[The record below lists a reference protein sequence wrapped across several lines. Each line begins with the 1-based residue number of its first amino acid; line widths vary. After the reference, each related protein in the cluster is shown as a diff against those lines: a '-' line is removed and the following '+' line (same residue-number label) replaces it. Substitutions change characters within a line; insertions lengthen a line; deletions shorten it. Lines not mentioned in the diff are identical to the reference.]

1 MMKMKWLISMLT
13 LLGTVVL
20 FSCTDDDDF
29 STSAALRLTF
39 SEDSVAFDT
48 VFSQV
53 PTATKTFWVYNR
65 SGHGIRCSNIRLEK
79 GNQTGYRVNV
89 DGSYLGASE
98 GFLVNDIEV
107 RNKDSIRVFVELT
120 SPVNNR
126 VEPTLLEDNLV
137 FHLESGTEQKVNLN
151 AWTWDAEQ
159 YRDMRI
165 ERDSTITSS
174 RPIIIYGGITVA
186 EGATLTI
193 GAGTTLYFHE
203 NAGID
208 VYGRLVIWGE
218 ADNNVVLRGD
228 RIDNMFDYL
237 PYDRVSGQWQG
248 IRIHEPSY
256 DNAIYYADIHSTY
269 DGIVCDSSDVSKM
282 KLYLYNSVVHNC
294 QGYGLKSTHSVVDVV
309 NCQLTNALY
318 DCMAVFGGVARVM
331 NCTIAQF
338 YPYDANRG
346 TALRFG
352 NSPEHP
358 LYNFNCYNS
367 LVTGYADDVVMS
379 EADTTTNYAFFFDHC
394 ILRTPAVDDSVNI
407 KDVIW
412 ENPEDTVG
420 TGEKHFR
427 LIDIDLIKY
436 DFRLDS
442 VSIAIGKA
450 VPNPDLPFDRL
461 GVRRDDEPDIGCY
474 EYVKE

>member
-1 MMKMKWLISMLT
+1 MMKAKWLISMLP
-13 LLGTVVL
+13 LIWVAML
-20 FSCTDDDDF
+20 FSCSDDDDF

-39 SEDSVAFDT
+39 SVDSVKLDT

-53 PTATKTFWVYNR
+53 PTATKSFWVYNR

-79 GNQTGYRVNV
+79 GNQTGFRVNV
-89 DGSYLGASE
+89 DGEYLGVSE
-98 GFLVNDIEV
+98 GYQVNDIEV
-107 RNKDSIRVFVELT
+107 RNKDSLRVFVELT
-120 SPVNNR
+120 SPANNR

-137 FHLESGTEQKVNLN
+137 FCLESGVEQRVNLN
-151 AWTWDAEQ
+151 AWTWDALR

-165 ERDSTITSS
+165 SSDSTIVST
-174 RPIIIYGGITVA
+174 RPIIIYGGITVD
-186 EGATLTI
+186 EGATLAI

-208 VYGRLVIWGE
+208 VYGKLVLWGE
-218 ADNNVVLRGD
+218 PDNNVVLRGD

-248 IRIHEPSY
+248 IHFHESSY
-256 DNAIYYADIHSTY
+256 DNYINYTDIHSTY

-282 KLYLYNSVVHNC
+282 KLHLYNSVVHNC

-309 NCQLTNALY
+309 NCQLTNALN

-346 TALRFG
+346 AALRFG
-352 NSPEHP
+352 NSASLP
-358 LYNFNCYNS
+358 LYAFDCYNS

-379 EADTTTNYAFFFDHC
+379 EADTTANYAFSFDHC
-394 ILRTPAVDDSVNI
+394 ILRTPAVNDTVNI
-407 KDVIW
+407 HDVIW

-420 TGEKHFR
+420 TGKNHFQM
-427 LIDIDLIKY
+427 IDIDLIKY

-442 VSIAIGKA
+442 LSTAIGKA
-450 VPNPDLPFDRL
+450 KPNADLPNDRL
-461 GVRRDDEPDIGCY
+461 GIRRDEEPDIGCY
-474 EYVKE
+474 EYVK

>member
-1 MMKMKWLISMLT
+1 MMKAKWLISMLP
-13 LLGTVVL
+13 LMWVMML
-20 FSCTDDDDF
+20 FSCSDDDDF
-29 STSAALRLTF
+29 SSSAGLRLTF
-39 SEDSVAFDT
+39 SQDTVRLDT

-53 PTATKTFWVYNR
+53 PTATKTFWVYNK

-79 GNQTGYRVNV
+79 GNQTGFRVNV
-89 DGSYLGASE
+89 DGEYLGASE
-98 GFLVNDIEV
+98 GYQVNDIEV
-107 RNKDSIRVFVELT
+107 RKSDSLRVFVELT
-120 SPVNNR
+120 SPANNHI
-126 VEPTLLEDNLV
+126 EPTLLEDNLV
-137 FHLESGTEQKVNLN
+137 FSLESGVEQRVNLN

-165 ERDSTITSS
+165 DRDSIIMSTK
-174 RPIIIYGGITVA
+174 PIIIYGGITVS
-186 EGATLTI
+186 EGAKLTI

-208 VYGRLVIWGE
+208 VYGRLLLLGE
-218 ADNNVVLRGD
+218 PDNNVVLRGD

-248 IRIHEPSY
+248 IHFYEPSY
-256 DNAIYYADIHSTY
+256 ENYINYADIHSTY
-269 DGIVCDSSDVSKM
+269 NGIVCDSSDVSIL
-282 KLYLYNSVVHNC
+282 KLSLYNSVVHNC

-309 NCQLTNALY
+309 NCQLTNALH

-346 TALRFG
+346 AALRFG
-352 NSPEHP
+352 NSASHP
-358 LYNFNCYNS
+358 LYAFDCINS

-379 EADTTTNYAFFFDHC
+379 EADTTTNYTFTFDHC
-394 ILRTPAVDDSVNI
+394 ILRTPAVNDTVNI
-407 KDVIW
+407 RDVIW

-420 TGEKHFR
+420 TGKNHFR
-427 LIDIDLIKY
+427 MIDIDLIKY

-442 VSIAIGKA
+442 LSTAIGKGK
-450 VPNPDLPFDRL
+450 PNPDLPFDRL
-461 GVRRDDEPDIGCY
+461 GIRRDEEPDIGCY
-474 EYVKE
+474 EYVK